1 MWKRSILDLSWQ
13 LEDVAMLLKDL
24 TKSDE
29 LQQNF
34 VLGENGLVLKF
45 HNLI

>member
-13 LEDVAMLLKDL
+13 LEDVDMLPKDL
-24 TKSDE
+24 MKLDE

-34 VLGENGLVLKF
+34 ALWENGLVLKF
-45 HNLI
+45 PNLT